1 MRLLLHSKSFTSI
14 FSNKIITAKGL
25 LLTAILFTTSFY
37 SFGQED
43 STAVQDTTTH
53 SVRKATILS
62 AVAPGAGQIYNH
74 LAMPKGK
81 KKAFWKVPL
90 IYAGLGTM
98 GYFIVSNQ
106 SEVKTLRGHYT
117 NIIDNNIAPTDQ
129 YSVYGTDAAAILT
142 LHDQYAQWRDFSIIG
157 LVAVYAVQVI
167 DAAVEAHFVN
177 FDVTEDL
184 SLRLSPSM
192 ITPQA
197 AGIKLS
203 FNFH

>member
-1 MRLLLHSKSFTSI
+1 MRLLLLST
-14 FSNKIITAKGL
+14 L
-25 LLTAILFTTSFY
+25 LFISGFN

-43 STAVQDTTTH
+43 STAVQDTVTH
-53 SVRKATILS
+53 SVKKATILS
-62 AVAPGAGQIYNH
+62 AVVPGAGQIYNH

-117 NIIDNNIAPTDQ
+117 NITENNIAPSDK
-129 YSVYGTDAAAILT
+129 YSVYGTDASAILT
-142 LHDQYAQWRDFSIIG
+142 LHDQYARWRDFSVIG
-157 LVAVYAVQVI
+157 FVAVYAVQVI

-177 FDVTEDL
+177 FDVSEDL
-184 SLRLSPSM
+184 SVRLSPSM
-192 ITPQA
+192 LTPQA